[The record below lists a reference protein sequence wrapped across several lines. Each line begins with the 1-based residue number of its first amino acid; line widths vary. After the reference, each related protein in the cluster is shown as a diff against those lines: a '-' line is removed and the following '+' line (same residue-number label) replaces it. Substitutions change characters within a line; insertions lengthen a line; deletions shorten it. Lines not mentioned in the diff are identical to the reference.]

1 MSIGT
6 KFKQGDVVMVNFP
19 FSNLIDSKNRPAL
32 VISNDD
38 YNLIGEDIIICGITS
53 NQIEREYSIDL
64 EQKDMYE
71 GKIYFSSRIKADKI
85 FSIEKSIINRKIGCV
100 NMITLNKTK
109 EALSQLFK

>member
-6 KFKQGDVVMVNFP
+6 RFKQGDVVMVNVP

-32 VISNDD
+32 VISNNS

-53 NQIEREYSIDL
+53 NQIDREYSVDL
-64 EQKDMYE
+64 DQKSMAE
-71 GKIYFSSRIKADKI
+71 GKIYFPSRIKADKI
-85 FSIEKSIINRKIGCV
+85 FAVEKSIINRKIGCV
-100 NMITLNKTK
+100 NIITLNKTK